1 MALSRLLLSTLALS
15 LASAVLGAGPVAA
28 QTPAPPLLDPAAIR
42 RDVEVLSSDAFY
54 GRGPGEAGET
64 ATLDYLV
71 AQFSAAGLQPGGENG
86 TWFQDV
92 ALTRYHREGAT
103 VSLAVG
109 GEPVPAALATDVSV
123 TSMHVGENAITN
135 APLVFVGFGVDAP
148 ALGYD
153 QFGGVDLTGKVA
165 VILMNDPDYA
175 SDEGPFNGRNRS
187 PAGGLGAKKRAAFA
201 RGAVAVMQIH
211 QFETASWPFQQI
223 SNSDPDHKFV
233 RGPAPER
240 GTDLTATLR
249 WETAS
254 ALFQRAGLDL
264 EALALSARTPAFQ
277 AVELPG
283 ATMSAAF
290 TIVASPMVTRN
301 VVAMRPGTT
310 RADETVIYGAHW
322 DAYGIGPAYEDG
334 DTLRNGAVDNGIGTA
349 TLLEIARAYA
359 AAPPPERTVL
369 FIGYTSEEDGLL
381 GAYEYALRPLRPLE
395 TTAAVF
401 NLDPHLA
408 LPMTRSL
415 ELIGAGRTGLEADL
429 ARVAAVR
436 GLTIEP
442 EHNPAAGWYGR
453 SDHFTFAEQGVP
465 TVYFRAGSDLVEG
478 GTERG
483 IAMIEAYN
491 SRDYHQ
497 RSDEFDPSWDMV
509 AAAQEGTVA
518 YLLGREIADSGRWPT
533 WNEGVPYRALRDAS
547 AASRSE

>member
-1 MALSRLLLSTLALS
+1 MPLNRRLFSTLAIGFG
-15 LASAVLGAGPVAA
+15 LAMTSAAPLAA
-28 QTPAPPLLDPAAIR
+28 QTLETPRLDPDAIK
-42 RDVEVLSSDAFY
+42 RDVETLSSDAFF
-54 GRGPGEAGET
+54 GRGPGEAGEA

-71 AQFSAAGLQPGGENG
+71 GQFSAAGLSPGGESG

-92 ALTRYHREGAT
+92 ALTRYQREGAT
-103 VSLAVG
+103 ASLAVD
-109 GEPVPAALATDVSV
+109 GEALPVTLATDISV
-123 TSMHVGENAITN
+123 TSMHVGKNVIAD
-135 APLVFVGFGVDAP
+135 APLVFVGFGVDEP
-148 ALGYD
+148 GLGYD

-165 VILMNDPDYA
+165 VFLMNDPDYA
-175 SDEGPFNGRNRS
+175 SDTGPFNARNRS
-187 PAGGLGAKKRAAFA
+187 PQGGIGAKKRAAFA
-201 RGAVAVMQIH
+201 RGAVAVLQLH

-223 SNSDPDHKFV
+223 SNSDPDPKFV

-240 GTDLTATLR
+240 GTDLTGTVR
-249 WETAS
+249 WEVAID
-254 ALFQRAGLDL
+254 LFARAGLDL
-264 EALALSARTPAFQ
+264 PALALAARTPAFR
-277 AVELPG
+277 AVEVSG
-283 ATMSAAF
+283 ATMSADF
-290 TIVASPMVTRN
+290 TIATTPMVTRN
-301 VVAMRPGTT
+301 VIAMQPGTT

-322 DAYGIGPAYEDG
+322 DAYGIGPAYADG

-349 TLLEIARAYA
+349 TLLEVARAYA
-359 AAPPPERTVL
+359 AAPPPQRTVL

-415 ELIGAGRTGLEADL
+415 ELIGAGRTELEADL
-429 ARVAAVR
+429 ERVAATQ
-436 GLTIEP
+436 GLSIEA

-478 GTERG
+478 GTKAG
-483 IAMIEAYN
+483 MAMIEAYN

-497 RSDEFDPSWDMV
+497 RTDEFDPSWDLV

-533 WNEGVPYRALRDAS
+533 WNAGVPYKELRDAS
-547 AASRSE
+547 ASSRP